1 MSMQLA
7 NAGKKAIES
16 KTKAHRDAIRS
27 RGYGTH
33 YGDRSG
39 YRVPPGASL
48 TESSCVAWAMEC
60 TAAAFNEVG
69 QGAVWRNINR
79 ITRANQLKGTVLV
92 QQLISLA
99 RWTGVYWN
107 PDVKNPGDKGEH
119 SFSYS
124 VARKHKT
131 YYKIPIQDY
140 VLNYRPMP
148 PSKTPKDETGLEK
161 LAKVPFWVGCA
172 KGGRHV
178 FCGTGKKVSEFHWTS
193 SATHTHAM
201 ELVSLQG
208 YAWLSGIIVIPPTVW
223 ATASR

>member
-7 NAGKKAIES
+7 NAGKEAIES
-16 KTKAHRDAIRS
+16 NTKAHRDAIRS

-39 YRVPPGASL
+39 YKPPAGASL
-48 TESSCVAWAMEC
+48 TESSCVVWAMEC
-60 TAAAFNEVG
+60 AGAAFKKVG
-69 QGAVWRNINR
+69 QEAVWRNINR
-79 ITRANQLKGTVLV
+79 ITRANQLKGTVLA

-99 RWTGVYWN
+99 RWTGIYWN
-107 PDVKNPGDKGEH
+107 PDISDTGDRGEH

-124 VARKHKT
+124 VAKKSKT

-140 VLNYRPMP
+140 VLNYRPMGS
-148 PSKTPKDETGLEK
+148 SKTTKDETGLAK

-172 KGGRHV
+172 GGGRHV

-193 SATHTHAM
+193 PATDTHAM
-201 ELVSLQG
+201 ELVSLQT
-208 YAWLSGIIVIPPTVW
+208 YPWLSGIIVIPPTVW